1 MARPTGSPN
10 KNKSFLLNRLQAMYG
25 KDFHPII
32 KIAENCVEL
41 QERVEAIV
49 IPELPEEPTDDD
61 IKAVATA
68 REGKVNAIRVAN
80 NEWSRI
86 AEYTEPKLKAME
98 LSGPDGG
105 DIGIDAIWRIEVV
118 KDA

>member
-1 MARPTGSPN
+1 
-10 KNKSFLLNRLQAMYG
+10 MYG

-41 QERVEAIV
+41 QSRVELIN
-49 IPELPEEPTDDD
+49 IPELPEEPTADD
-61 IKAVATA
+61 ITEAAIA
-68 REGKVNAIRVAN
+68 RDAKVNAIKIAN

-98 LSGPDGG
+98 LTGPGGGPIQTDSVFEFIPVGSDG
-105 DIGIDAIWRIEVV
+105 
-118 KDA
+118 K